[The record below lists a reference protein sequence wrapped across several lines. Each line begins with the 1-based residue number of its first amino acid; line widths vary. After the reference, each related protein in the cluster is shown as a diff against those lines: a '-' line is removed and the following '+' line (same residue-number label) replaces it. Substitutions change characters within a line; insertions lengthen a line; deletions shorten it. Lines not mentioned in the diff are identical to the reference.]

1 MFLLMKF
8 FNVSAWRNL
17 DSIQLSGSS
26 HQKVFL
32 SRPFG
37 NLGIGIWTLTSSLE
51 LALASALQKNCF
63 CLQNFLNRIFMFFFV
78 LTYGIRTT
86 LLQILIS
93 LRFPI
98 HVSKSI
104 DWSSKKRQFG
114 SICPLVFWKNNCSE
128 NLCILCI
135 LSRETSRLEFFLSR
149 LAGFPGVFPKSSSEQ
164 LFCRE
169 TFSACRAFARR
180 NSTAKLSKEFS
191 RIL

>member
-8 FNVSAWRNL
+8 FNVSAWGNL
-17 DSIQLSGSS
+17 DSMQLSGSS

-37 NLGIGIWTLTSSLE
+37 NLCIGISTLTSSLE
-51 LALASALQKNCF
+51 LALALQKNCF
-63 CLQNFLNRIFMFFFV
+63 CLHNFLNRIFMFFFV
-78 LTYGIRTT
+78 VTYGIGTT

-128 NLCILCI
+128 NFCVLCI

-149 LAGFPGVFPKSSSEQ
+149 LAVFPGVFPKSSSEQ

-169 TFSACRAFARR
+169 TFSACPAFVRR
-180 NSTAKLSKEFS
+180 NSTATLSKEFS